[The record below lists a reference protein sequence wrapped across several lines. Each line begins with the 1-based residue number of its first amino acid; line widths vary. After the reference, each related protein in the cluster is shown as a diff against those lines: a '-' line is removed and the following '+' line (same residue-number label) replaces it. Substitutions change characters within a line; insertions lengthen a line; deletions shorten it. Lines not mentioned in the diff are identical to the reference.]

1 MCLINIFSLNTSK
14 QELRIKWSIVV
25 PKHIWKVE
33 STHRCYSFATGIYWA
48 VTCIL
53 DLHFFHMHT
62 NYRSYALHIYW
73 GEELWRANSSCINT
87 STWWLELT
95 ITLHLLKR
103 QLPATCI
110 CVWVRYQR
118 YKTCIYSFP
127 RHNPEVFT
135 QPRGMFVVE
144 YRFIV
149 LLLFAGIIYSY
160 VPPGHFTT
168 SFIWFLS
175 QTKGLSC
182 SLEHSWTE
190 VD

>member
-1 MCLINIFSLNTSK
+1 MNRIIGNVCLCVFSLNTSK

-118 YKTCIYSFP
+118 YKTCISSERYCANNQAICVELTMSCCYS
-127 RHNPEVFT
+127 RRN
-135 QPRGMFVVE
+135 
-144 YRFIV
+144 
-149 LLLFAGIIYSY
+149 LLLCLYLTFPCTGLLLMLGCISLGITCLEATLLLN
-160 VPPGHFTT
+160 FT
-168 SFIWFLS
+168 
-175 QTKGLSC
+175 
-182 SLEHSWTE
+182 
-190 VD
+190 